1 MSLRMIAL
9 ALVAAV
15 SVGCGAADDVAR
27 NADDIAALI
36 AKQAGKAA
44 TAEDDIAR
52 MLRGLSKTEDGAIR
66 LGQGLTGST
75 FSTATAT
82 SRIRSAIG
90 SATSRLSAEGEESV
104 AQVTLSVMCDGLDAY
119 VAGKPFDAG
128 EAVIKGIGGLSDAV
142 DRQLLKQQVESMMQ
156 DATGGESG
164 EVTST
169 RLSLLMAC
177 IVLSPS

>member
-9 ALVAAV
+9 VLVAAV

-27 NADDIAALI
+27 SADDIAAAL
-36 AKQAGKAA
+36 ARQAGKA
-44 TAEDDIAR
+44 TSAEDDIAR
-52 MLRGLSKTEDGAIR
+52 MLRGVGKTEDGAIR
-66 LGQGLTGST
+66 LGQGLTGQT
-75 FSTATAT
+75 FTTATAM
-82 SRIRSAIG
+82 SRIKSAIG
-90 SATSRLSAEGEESV
+90 SATSKLPAEGQETV

-142 DRQLLKQQVESMMQ
+142 DQQLLKQQVESMLR

-177 IVLSPS
+177 IVLSPG